1 MVRDSST
8 RTVLEPDLLDDFAHR
23 GIDFIKLDYVTP
35 GSPYNNV
42 GLSANTSGSAIAY
55 HNAITR
61 PDRPNPRPMRLDLSW
76 KLSLNES
83 FYDIWAST
91 SDSLRTDTDINN
103 YGMDPP
109 QPFIAWATVQRAI
122 ERYRNYVSTIVRR
135 NPQNTGGTETLT
147 IYPDLDS
154 AYVGN
159 AQWLTGVTDEQRR
172 SIMSHWI
179 GAASN
184 LIIGSDLTQLDGLGI
199 GLLTDK
205 DAMGVADFT
214 AHYPMQPRN
223 PGTGLDSSQQLQAWI
238 AGPATGPSG
247 ASDGTQWAQGDAV
260 VLLTN
265 YGPDEGQGNFNTTL
279 GGEQYVAAA
288 FADLGI
294 SGSFQIMDVWN
305 KTTWGPESLGVNA
318 TLGEGESR
326 LLWLRKVGS

>member
-1 MVRDSST
+1 
-8 RTVLEPDLLDDFAHR
+8 
-23 GIDFIKLDYVTP
+23 
-35 GSPYNNV
+35 
-42 GLSANTSGSAIAY
+42 
-55 HNAITR
+55 
-61 PDRPNPRPMRLDLSW
+61 
-76 KLSLNES
+76 
-83 FYDIWAST
+83 
-91 SDSLRTDTDINN
+91 
-103 YGMDPP
+103 
-109 QPFIAWATVQRAI
+109 
-122 ERYRNYVSTIVRR
+122 
-135 NPQNTGGTETLT
+135 
-147 IYPDLDS
+147 
-154 AYVGN
+154 
-159 AQWLTGVTDEQRR
+159 
-172 SIMSHWI
+172 MSHWI

-223 PGTGLDSSQQLQAWI
+223 PGTGLDSAQQLQAWI
-238 AGPATGPSG
+238 AGPATAPSG

-260 VLLTN
+260 VLLAN
-265 YGPDEGQGNFNTTL
+265 YGPDQGQGNFNTTL